1 MGRRVVRGKDGDGD
15 VGGKQGMDAEK
26 GKGKQE
32 EGEGEK
38 AKTKRGKRKK
48 PRGSGET
55 VNPSELA
62 RSLEA
67 LLPKRPVR
75 GRDKPVAKVGRG
87 RKGRVVVV
95 ESGESDGGGG
105 GGRKRGKGKGK
116 TGVGVRAKGKA
127 KAGGGEEIDLDG
139 DEREVRLVSIPE
151 SFLPGVQRFL
161 SVWFTYVFNDG
172 DADLI
177 DR

>member
-1 MGRRVVRGKDGDGD
+1 VRGKDGDGV
-15 VGGKQGMDAEK
+15 VGGKEGMDAEK

-38 AKTKRGKRKK
+38 AKAKRGKRKN
-48 PRGSGET
+48 PRGSGQP

-87 RKGRVVVV
+87 RKGRAVVV
-95 ESGESDGGGG
+95 ESGESDGGVG

-116 TGVGVRAKGKA
+116 TGVGARVKGKA
-127 KAGGGEEIDLDG
+127 KVGGKEGGEEIDLDG
-139 DEREVRLVSIPE
+139 DEREVRLVSISE

-161 SVWFTYVFNDG
+161 SVWFTYVFTDG